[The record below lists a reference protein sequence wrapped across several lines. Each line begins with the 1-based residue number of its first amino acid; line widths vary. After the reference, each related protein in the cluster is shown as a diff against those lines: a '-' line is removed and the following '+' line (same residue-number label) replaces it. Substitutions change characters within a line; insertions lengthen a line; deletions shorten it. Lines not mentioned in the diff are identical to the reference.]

1 MFLRSGRA
9 ECRASPSG
17 FKKLMPDSLSFSHIS
32 HGQERNAKQHKCMF
46 HVCIYIYIY
55 TYIYIYIHTHTRIG
69 GEREREGEGE
79 RDVAMSGEG

>member
-46 HVCIYIYIY
+46 HVCIYI
-55 TYIYIYIHTHTRIG
+55 HTHTRIG